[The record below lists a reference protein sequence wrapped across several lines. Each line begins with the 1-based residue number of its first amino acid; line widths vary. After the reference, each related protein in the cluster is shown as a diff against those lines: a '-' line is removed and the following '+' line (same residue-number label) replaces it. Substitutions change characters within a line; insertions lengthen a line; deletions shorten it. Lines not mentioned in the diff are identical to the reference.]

1 MSEFVA
7 LTNEGQTE
15 TIAELKRVR
24 AEAAE
29 RFNLPLL
36 KPLDQILPELS
47 PSPTG
52 LVKDSSKLIINGG
65 GGVYCTFSD
74 PRCFLQT
81 HNNRTLDQNT

>member
-1 MSEFVA
+1 M
-7 LTNEGQTE
+7 TNEGQTE

-65 GGVYCTFSD
+65 ECTVLSLTQD
-74 PRCFLQT
+74 VSSRLIIT
-81 HNNRTLDQNT
+81 GL